1 MSIYA
6 VIGTQWGDEGK
17 GKIIDFLS
25 AKADYVVRFNGGNNA
40 GHTIVADNK
49 RFVFHLLPSGALRG
63 SNCVIGSGVVIDPQ
77 VLIEE
82 LEILK
87 QNNIKI
93 KMLISDKAHIIM
105 PYHIKIDELSE
116 QKKGTDKIG
125 TTGKGIG
132 PCYAD
137 KINRTSIRAVDL
149 LDIEIFERKL
159 KINLDEKNKIIE
171 KIYGEQPFSYADILN
186 KYKEYMAILEP
197 IITNTEEILKDAVI
211 SGKHILIEGAQG
223 TMLDIEHGTFPF
235 VTSSSTLITA
245 AVGCGIPASKIKQKI
260 GVVKAF
266 SSRVGEGPFVSEV
279 SAIGDKIRERGKEY
293 GTTTGRPRRI
303 GWLDLLAVKKSAYLN
318 ELNHLALTKLDVLND
333 MKELKIC
340 VAYEYQGKI
349 YEYIPTSCE
358 ILEKAT
364 PIYKSFKGFRQD
376 IGNISCYE
384 DLPIE
389 AREYIEFIERE
400 VGIQISIISFG
411 KEREKTIFKTQFLG
425 IKNG

>member
-40 GHTIVADNK
+40 GHTIVANNK
-49 RFVFHLLPSGALRG
+49 KFIFHLLPSGALQG
-63 SNCVIGSGVVIDPQ
+63 SNCIIGPGVVIDLQ

-87 QNNIKI
+87 QNNIKTEI
-93 KMLISDKAHIIM
+93 LISDKAHIIM
-105 PYHIKIDELSE
+105 PYHIKIDKLSE
-116 QKKGTDKIG
+116 QGKGVGKIG
-125 TTGKGIG
+125 TTKKGIG

-137 KINRTSIRAVDL
+137 KINRTGIRVIDL
-149 LDIEIFERKL
+149 LNIEIFEKKL

-171 KIYGEQPFSYADILN
+171 KIYNEKPFIYDNILN
-186 KYKEYMAILEP
+186 KHKEYIETLKP
-197 IITNTEEILKDAVI
+197 IITNTEEILKDAI
-211 SGKHILIEGAQG
+211 NFGKTILIEGAQG

-235 VTSSSTLITA
+235 VTSSSTLITS

-260 GVVKAF
+260 GIVKAF
-266 SSRVGEGPFVSEV
+266 SSRVGAGPFVSE
-279 SAIGDKIRERGKEY
+279 ILDPTGDKIREKGREY

-303 GWLDLLAVKKSAYLN
+303 GWLDLLSIKKSVDLN
-318 ELNHLALTKLDVLND
+318 ELNQLALTKIDILND
-333 MKELKIC
+333 IGEIKIC
-340 VAYEYQGKI
+340 IAYEYQGKT

-358 ILEKAT
+358 ILENAK
-364 PIYKSFKGFRQD
+364 PIYKIFKGFKQD
-376 IGNISCYE
+376 ISNISCYE

-389 AREYIEFIERE
+389 VKKYIEFIEKE
-400 VGIQISIISFG
+400 VGVQISIISLG
-411 KEREKTIFKTQFLG
+411 EEREKTIFRNKEW
-425 IKNG
+425 INI